1 MGQRL
6 DRWMRSRRGQSTVE
20 YLLVLLVVLMAVIF
34 AVKNVLQPAVN
45 NQYNSAGGAI
55 TNATARLANSLK

>member
-1 MGQRL
+1 M

-34 AVKNVLQPAVN
+34 AVKSVLQPAVN
-45 NQYNSAGGAI
+45 NQYNSAGSAV
-55 TNATARLANSLK
+55 TKATGKLDQALQ